1 MQYPDAYSNILRTL
15 NPKVRS
21 TLDNH
26 YGINL
31 KPETQTELDIL
42 RGDLDLVLK
51 EDIKTTANAT
61 HTRECV
67 QKLREALH

>member
-31 KPETQTELDIL
+31 KPETQTELCVNNRCSGISDSL
-42 RGDLDLVLK
+42 RSFSDENSQFD
-51 EDIKTTANAT
+51 
-61 HTRECV
+61 RW
-67 QKLREALH
+67 